1 MPLKRLIIVI
11 LLSVMCFVS
20 TTNAQQNFSDE
31 IGPTRVRITQSQD
44 PLLIPYIIWGG
55 ESALFYANGGLSTP
69 VSYTHLTLPTIL
81 LV

>member
-31 IGPTRVRITQSQD
+31 IGPTRVRVVQSQD
-44 PLLIPYIIWGG
+44 PLLIPYITWGG
-55 ESALFYANGGLSTP
+55 GIG
-69 VSYTHLTLPTIL
+69 VIL
-81 LV
+81 C